1 MNKVIVITGASRG
14 IGRNMAYNLAINGYQ
29 VIANYNSSEEQAIKL
44 KEELKEHGIDIEIV
58 KANVSKSQEARRL
71 IEFAIQK
78 YGRIDVLINNAG
90 IAQEKLF
97 TDIEEDE
104 FDKMM
109 KTNLYS
115 VFYTTQEAARFMVK
129 VHKGC
134 IINISSIYGL
144 TGGSCEVPY
153 SMAKAGVDGLTKA
166 LAKEL
171 GPSNI
176 RVNSVAPGAI
186 DTDMNKNLSQEE
198 WSQIIEETPLMR
210 KGMPIDITR
219 CVKWLIEDE
228 FTTGQV
234 ISPNGGLVIT

>member
-1 MNKVIVITGASRG
+1 MNKVILVTGASRG
-14 IGRNMAYNLAINGYQ
+14 IGRNIAYNLAVNGYTL
-29 VIANYNSSEEQAIKL
+29 IANYNNSEDAA
-44 KEELKEHGIDIEIV
+44 KELQNELKEKGTDIDIF
-58 KANVSKSQEARRL
+58 KANVSKKAEVKKL
-71 IEFAIQK
+71 IDFVIEK
-78 YGRIDVLINNAG
+78 YNRIDVLINNAG

-97 TDIEEDE
+97 TDITEED

-115 VFYTTQEAARFMVK
+115 VFYTTQEAVK
-129 VHKGC
+129 YMIREHNGS
-134 IINISSIYGL
+134 IINISSIYGM
-144 TGGSCEVPY
+144 TGGSCEVHY
-153 SMAKAGVDGLTKA
+153 SMSKAGVDGMTKA

-186 DTDMNKNLSQEE
+186 DTDMNKNLTEE
-198 WSQIIEETPLMR
+198 DWKEVMNETPLMK
-210 KGMPIDITR
+210 KGYPIDITR
-219 CVKWLIEDE
+219 CVKWLVEDE